1 MNVDQPLVHLSD
13 LSLAAALVSVGHE
26 MINASMSE
34 ADGMYFAFARTK
46 KLRKSADKYWAGTLK
61 VKARQYSDNKDNL
74 RKRARASKF
83 EL

>member
-1 MNVDQPLVHLSD
+1 
-13 LSLAAALVSVGHE
+13 
-26 MINASMSE
+26 MSE